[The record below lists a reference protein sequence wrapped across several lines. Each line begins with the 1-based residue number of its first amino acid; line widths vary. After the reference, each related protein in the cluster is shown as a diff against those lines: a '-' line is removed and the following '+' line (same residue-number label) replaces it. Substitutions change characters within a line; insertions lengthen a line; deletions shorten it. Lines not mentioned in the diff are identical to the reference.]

1 MRINCCALVSDDNFG
16 FFHKTKD
23 QRQSKKLPATIGNG
37 FMNNLAQTHSALSN
51 LGQNLSQLSPAN
63 AARAL
68 AMMTLL
74 FSGSTAAAIDSRAP
88 SETLLT
94 PVGSEVLLLAET
106 RIRGTR
112 ELGEALLRE
121 GQRYI
126 DAGEQNISRGQE
138 EIRAGQA
145 EIRAGQAEI
154 RAGQAEIRAGQAEIR
169 AGQAEIRAGQAE
181 IRAGQAGMR
190 NAQAEIE
197 AGQAEI
203 EAGQAE
209 IEAGQAEIE
218 AGKQKL
224 QKIFQD
230 DVNLGIQNGVETIDD
245 FNLSGDVLAENI
257 DNLVHSVLEVS
268 LKSTPDSNPN
278 YEKLFNAIKAG
289 IRLQRPFKD
298 KK

>member
-1 MRINCCALVSDDNFG
+1 MLVSDDNFG

-94 PVGSEVLLLAET
+94 PAGSEVLLLAET

-126 DAGEQNISRGQE
+126 DAGEENISRGQ
-138 EIRAGQA
+138 A
-145 EIRAGQAEI
+145 EIR
-154 RAGQAEIRAGQAEIR
+154 
-169 AGQAEIRAGQAE
+169 
-181 IRAGQAGMR
+181 
-190 NAQAEIE
+190 
-197 AGQAEI
+197 
-203 EAGQAE
+203 
-209 IEAGQAEIE
+209 AGQAEIE

-289 IRLQRPFKD
+289 IRLQRPF
-298 KK
+298 

>member
-1 MRINCCALVSDDNFG
+1 MSANL
-16 FFHKTKD
+16 
-23 QRQSKKLPATIGNG
+23 QPPA
-37 FMNNLAQTHSALSN
+37 
-51 LGQNLSQLSPAN
+51 
-63 AARAL
+63 
-68 AMMTLL
+68 
-74 FSGSTAAAIDSRAP
+74 
-88 SETLLT
+88 
-94 PVGSEVLLLAET
+94 GSEVLLLAET

-126 DAGEQNISRGQE
+126 DAGEQNISRGQ
-138 EIRAGQA
+138 
-145 EIRAGQAEI
+145 
-154 RAGQAEIRAGQAEIR
+154 AEIR

-190 NAQAEIE
+190 NAQAEIEAGQAEIE

-278 YEKLFNAIKAG
+278 YEKLFNAIKEG
-289 IRLQRPFKD
+289 IRLQRPF
-298 KK
+298 

>member
-1 MRINCCALVSDDNFG
+1 
-16 FFHKTKD
+16 
-23 QRQSKKLPATIGNG
+23 
-37 FMNNLAQTHSALSN
+37 
-51 LGQNLSQLSPAN
+51 
-63 AARAL
+63 
-68 AMMTLL
+68 MMTLL

-169 AGQAEIRAGQAE
+169 AGQA
-181 IRAGQAGMR
+181 GMR
-190 NAQAEIE
+190 NAQAEIEAGQAEIE

>member
-1 MRINCCALVSDDNFG
+1 
-16 FFHKTKD
+16 
-23 QRQSKKLPATIGNG
+23 
-37 FMNNLAQTHSALSN
+37 
-51 LGQNLSQLSPAN
+51 
-63 AARAL
+63 
-68 AMMTLL
+68 MMTLL

-138 EIRAGQA
+138 EIRAGQAEIRAGQA

>member
-1 MRINCCALVSDDNFG
+1 MSANL
-16 FFHKTKD
+16 
-23 QRQSKKLPATIGNG
+23 QPPA
-37 FMNNLAQTHSALSN
+37 
-51 LGQNLSQLSPAN
+51 
-63 AARAL
+63 
-68 AMMTLL
+68 
-74 FSGSTAAAIDSRAP
+74 
-88 SETLLT
+88 
-94 PVGSEVLLLAET
+94 GSEVLLLAET

-126 DAGEQNISRGQE
+126 DAGEENISRGQAEIRAGQEEIRAGQE

-145 EIRAGQAEI
+145 
-154 RAGQAEIRAGQAEIR
+154 
-169 AGQAEIRAGQAE
+169 
-181 IRAGQAGMR
+181 GMR
-190 NAQAEIE
+190 KAQAEIA

-209 IEAGQAEIE
+209 IEAGQAEIA

-230 DVNLGIQNGVETIDD
+230 DVNLGVQNGVETIDD
-245 FNLSGDVLAENI
+245 FNLSGNALAENI

-278 YEKLFNAIKAG
+278 YEKLFDAIKAG
-289 IRLQRPFKD
+289 IKLQRPF
-298 KK
+298 